1 MRFVLIIILATAV
14 NGCGIDGAPTPKS
27 LELID

>member
-1 MRFVLIIILATAV
+1 MRLVLIIIFAMAV

-27 LELID
+27 VELID

>member
-1 MRFVLIIILATAV
+1 MRFVLIIIFAMALY
-14 NGCGIDGAPTPKS
+14 GCGIDGAPTPKS

>member
-1 MRFVLIIILATAV
+1 MRFVLIIIFATTV
-14 NGCGIDGAPTPKS
+14 TGCGIDGAPTPKS

>member
-1 MRFVLIIILATAV
+1 MRLVLIIIFAMAV

-27 LELID
+27 FVSID

>member
-1 MRFVLIIILATAV
+1 MKFILIIVFSVAL

-27 LELID
+27 LELTD